1 MKNQRRNRMVATTQ
15 TLAMIENANAN
26 TQSPSRWY
34 AVVCDPS
41 GTSTTIAPRSMD
53 GYQASWRPRAS
64 KAELTPDKPV
74 CTAGWPTSAACT
86 AAWLANCGCA
96 QVPWNVEVEL
106 W

>member
-1 MKNQRRNRMVATTQ
+1 MRRDRTVATT
-15 TLAMIENANAN
+15 LAPARIENANAN
-26 TQSPSRWY
+26 TQFPSRWY

-41 GTSTTIAPRSMD
+41 GTFTTIAPRSVA

-64 KAELTPDKPV
+64 KAALTPDNPV

-86 AAWLANCGCA
+86 ATWLANCGCA

-106 W
+106 